1 MLGILP
7 RAQAWRYL
15 DMIVVEKKL
24 FVSRCPKLRALN
36 CLFVR
41 SDQVSRNF
49 RTKTE
54 DIKEAAAA
62 WLCLLRSTYKSTKK
76 KLPKIFFL
84 FLGFLTCHS
93 LARNSNSAL
102 CVQAYVFAVKSN
114 FQIWMEFLTGSR
126 CELPTVWQRAKEIWI
141 NDHTR
146 YVCIGKNL
154 RLNMSILSKFR
165 RTFFHSLFIL
175 VNDLVSLIFL
185 ASSTVWKWIFVV
197 IPSFSWLRSLLL
209 YTSKK
214 CLTDFCKQVF
224 RL

>member
-76 KLPKIFFL
+76 NCRRFF
-84 FLGFLTCHS
+84 FYS
-93 LARNSNSAL
+93 LASWHA
-102 CVQAYVFAVKSN
+102 
-114 FQIWMEFLTGSR
+114 
-126 CELPTVWQRAKEIWI
+126 TVWHEIQTALSVCK
-141 NDHTR
+141 HTFLQWKVISR
-146 YVCIGKNL
+146 FEWNFWQARDV
-154 RLNMSILSKFR
+154 SFR
-165 RTFFHSLFIL
+165 RSDSGQRKYESTIIHVMYAL
-175 VNDLVSLIFL
+175 VRTWGSIC
-185 ASSTVWKWIFVV
+185 
-197 IPSFSWLRSLLL
+197 L
-209 YTSKK
+209 Y
-214 CLTDFCKQVF
+214 
-224 RL
+224 